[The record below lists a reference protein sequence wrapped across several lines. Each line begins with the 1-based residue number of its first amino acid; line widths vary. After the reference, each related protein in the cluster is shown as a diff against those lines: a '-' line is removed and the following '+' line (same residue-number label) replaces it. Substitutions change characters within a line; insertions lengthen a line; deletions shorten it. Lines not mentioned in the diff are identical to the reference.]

1 MTCSSWVAL
10 HGMAH
15 SFTGL
20 YKPVGHDKAVIYEGI
35 KDSWES
41 ENSPSESTPGLGLKK
56 NPQRQT
62 RSDCTVTKVWYSSR
76 IQNIEQGG
84 AQRSLEGWEKQERRE
99 TADAGIVQLEATT
112 KEEACLVFFFFLSFF
127 F

>member
-1 MTCSSWVAL
+1 MTL
-10 HGMAH
+10 
-15 SFTGL
+15 
-20 YKPVGHDKAVIYEGI
+20 GI
-35 KDSWES
+35 RKLTLRKY
-41 ENSPSESTPGLGLKK
+41 PRVKVKKK

-62 RSDCTVTKVWYSSR
+62 RSDCTVRKVGYSSR

-112 KEEACLVFFFFLSFF
+112 KEEACFFFFFFSFF
-127 F
+127 FNFLNLPFKQTNLIRDNVWFKIH